1 LQPAGHQYRIDHAL
15 PHGASDAFERTLAE
29 ARVATRACNEE
40 IEASLCHFFEN
51 NVHDL
56 AFGNDNRLEIEA
68 EPVEGEVLGN
78 PGTPQLRMN

>member
-1 LQPAGHQYRIDHAL
+1 
-15 PHGASDAFERTLAE
+15 
-29 ARVATRACNEE
+29 VATRACNEE